1 MANRASDTV
10 LMARVFADQM
20 ERRNPAHDQ
29 QCWQPCR
36 PFVAIPLAVAVGYL
50 LGSVTVAHR
59 VARRCGVADLRKV
72 GDHNPGY
79 WNAKEQLGW
88 RAALPLFVVDTGK
101 GALAAGLG
109 WLVADGQWWLPY
121 LAGGAAMVGHAWPV
135 LAGFAGGRSVLT
147 FVGAALVFAPSAAI
161 PAVGLF
167 VLVWVVWRRFE
178 WGARAGVASFPIF
191 QIVIEGPS
199 RTALTGALMTLIG
212 LRFLQARWRGAPAAR
227 ADRRTTTD
235 RHGPERG
242 EGQRNDPSAGAP
254 GTTHNS

>member
-1 MANRASDTV
+1 MLAAV
-10 LMARVFADQM
+10 
-20 ERRNPAHDQ
+20 P
-29 QCWQPCR
+29 

-59 VARRCGVADLRKV
+59 IARRHGVADLREV
-72 GDHNPGY
+72 GDRNPGY
-79 WNAKEQLGW
+79 WNAKEHLGW

-161 PAVGLF
+161 PAVGLV
-167 VLVWVVWRRFE
+167 VLVWIVSRRFE

-191 QIVIEGPS
+191 QIIIEGPS

-212 LRFLQARWRGAPAAR
+212 LRFLQARLRVAPAAR
-227 ADRRTTTD
+227 ADRRTTTN
-235 RHGPERG
+235 RHGPRAGRRAAERPIG
-242 EGQRNDPSAGAP
+242 RDPGA
-254 GTTHNS
+254 THNS